1 MQHLFWLSPQK
12 NARMVAMKRRKQ
24 LVPRDLEFLYEV
36 GSLRHIKR
44 SWSRFLTPEFQNL
57 ADHHLRVVWIA
68 MIIAKHEGVKNIEK
82 IVSLAILHDVP
93 ESRTGDVDYLQRQY
107 VKRNEELGVKDIFA
121 GTVFEKEFTSLWK
134 EYEKRDS
141 IESKIV
147 KDADTLDVDLEIK
160 EQENRGNKVGIGWKK
175 NRIKFAEKLFTK
187 TAKELWKAIQTS
199 NPHDWHYKGRNRFND
214 GDLKK

>member
-1 MQHLFWLSPQK
+1 M
-12 NARMVAMKRRKQ
+12 AAMKRRKQ
-24 LVPRDLEFLYEV
+24 LAPRDLEFLYEI

-44 SWSRFLTPEFQNL
+44 SWSRFLNPDYQNL
-57 ADHHLRVVWIA
+57 AEHHLRVVWVA

-121 GTVFEKEFTSLWK
+121 GTVFEIEFTSLWK
-134 EYEKRDS
+134 EYKKSDS

-160 EQENRGNKVGIGWKK
+160 EQEVRGHKIGDGWKNNRLKIVK
-175 NRIKFAEKLFTK
+175 NLYTK
-187 TAKELWKAIQTS
+187 TAKEIWKAIQTS
-199 NPHDWHYKGRNRFND
+199 NPHDWHYKGRNRFNS